1 MDDSFKQPVSS
12 RLLFSRPK
20 QHHHHEDTRF
30 MMDTIV
36 TIETTG
42 KSEDTLK
49 STTDKAFAAF
59 QEIADETDSYAPHG
73 PKDLYAINEKAGT
86 GPKKRPPTSLP
97 S

>member
-1 MDDSFKQPVSS
+1 
-12 RLLFSRPK
+12 
-20 QHHHHEDTRF
+20 

-49 STTDKAFAAF
+49 STTDKAFAAMVLRTF
-59 QEIADETDSYAPHG
+59 MPSMKRQG
-73 PKDLYAINEKAGT
+73 R

>member
-1 MDDSFKQPVSS
+1 
-12 RLLFSRPK
+12 
-20 QHHHHEDTRF
+20 

-59 QEIADETDSYAPHG
+59 QEIADETDSYAPHVLRTFMPSMKRQG
-73 PKDLYAINEKAGT
+73 R